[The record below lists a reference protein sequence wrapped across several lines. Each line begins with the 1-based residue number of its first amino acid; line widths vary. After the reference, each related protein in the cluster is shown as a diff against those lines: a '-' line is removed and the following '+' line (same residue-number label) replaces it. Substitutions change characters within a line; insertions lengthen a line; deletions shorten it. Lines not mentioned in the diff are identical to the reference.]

1 MKRQCKL
8 GKERQNT
15 IKSLIT
21 LRIEQETELEPQ
33 HKFKRK
39 EENNAMI
46 LPTLLSPGG
55 LNDAAVVQTPRVL
68 FPRFPPCS
76 STAWMAVPYL
86 PPLSPQQSRSSS
98 VSSLRMR
105 SSRVQLEVSLQG
117 AISHSVHPNYKTHT
131 HTHTRNLLYH
141 QTHLTSVIL

>member
-1 MKRQCKL
+1 MIL
-8 GKERQNT
+8 
-15 IKSLIT
+15 SLIT

-39 EENNAMI
+39 ENNAMI
-46 LPTLLSPGG
+46 PPTLLSPGG
-55 LNDAAVVQTPRVL
+55 LNDAAAVQTPWVL

-76 STAWMAVPYL
+76 STAWMAALHL
-86 PPLSPQQSRSSS
+86 PSLSSQQSQSYS

-131 HTHTRNLLYH
+131 HTHTH
-141 QTHLTSVIL
+141 SHTHIIFSTIKLT